1 VSFADFVLAQLPP
14 PPARVLEVGCGGE
27 GGVAYALDAAGYDVL
42 AIDPQAPEGPL
53 FRRKTLEELDDP
65 GPFDA
70 VVAGRVLHHVQPLGA
85 GLDKLAR
92 LAPLLVVDEFAPERL
107 NGATQDWYEA
117 QHRALV
123 ASGREPEGPARLDH
137 WRAAHSDI
145 APSGTVLAELRARYD
160 ELAFERRPYLYRWLG
175 GPATEQLEET
185 LIGVGAIDAVGL
197 RWVGRSTIKLWPPG
211 SPG

>member
-1 VSFADFVLAQLPP
+1 VSFADFVLAYLPP
-14 PPARVLEVGCGGE
+14 PPARVLEVGCGDE

-42 AIDPQAPEGPL
+42 AIDPHAPEGPL
-53 FRRKTLEELDDP
+53 FRHTTLEELDDP

-70 VVAGRVLHHVQPLGA
+70 AVAGRVLHHVEPLGA

-107 NGATQDWYEA
+107 NGTTQDWYEA
-117 QHRALV
+117 QHRTLV
-123 ASGREPEGPARLDH
+123 AAGREPDGPSDLDR
-137 WRAAHSDI
+137 WRADHPDI
-145 APSGTVLAELRARYD
+145 ASSDTVLAALRARYD

-175 GPATEQLEET
+175 GPATEPLEET
-185 LIGVGAIDAVGL
+185 LIGAGAIEAVGL
-197 RWVGRSTIKLWPPG
+197 RWVGASTMKPWPPG